1 LDWRGS
7 GVNEEGVDRRS
18 GKTVVRVNP
27 RFYRPAEV
35 EMLVGDAAKAERE
48 LGWKAETTLEELCRI
63 MVEADLRRNE
73 IGFSF

>member
-27 RFYRPAEV
+27 KFYRPAEV
-35 EMLVGDAAKAERE
+35 DMLVGDAAKAKRE
-48 LGWKAETTLEELCRI
+48 LDWKAETTLEDLCRI